1 VDAPSVTCA
10 YCHAAI
16 PAGAVDR
23 QREIANCAACGRLND
38 VRGQL
43 LRALAHAASAQPQ
56 PEQEDA
62 ALPRARPPVQLP
74 PGMSMSFDEGGLFGL
89 GAAQSP
95 ITIRRRWLRGK
106 HWIFLLVCM
115 AASVGV
121 ALLWQNQGLSGWSVV
136 ATLFV
141 LSWDYNVTTM
151 FVNSTVI
158 RADRAGVDVK
168 HGPIPSLFGRNQRL
182 ARDQVTQLFAANFG
196 AFFTVKVQLSDG
208 KELDLVRP
216 LVSAEQALFVEQ
228 QLEKALGITDFAVQ
242 GELGTNLSTLDGKP
256 VTGAGS
262 GTALGCL
269 IPVFIGGGIALF
281 AFMAQSE
288 VSGMLQASGSLGSW
302 KFEPDDCSS
311 GQLEGFAGVTLTSDK
326 DRGREVRLIKDP
338 VKGTLVVVLT
348 PGSKNQLFDAEQCP
362 VFLIDVERSNTQIND
377 VWAMQGTS
385 TLDCPGLKGAVSFA
399 GCH

>member
-1 VDAPSVTCA
+1 MTCA

-16 PAGAVDR
+16 PAAAVDR

-38 VRGQL
+38 VRSQL
-43 LRALAHAASAQPQ
+43 LRALAQAASAQPQ

-89 GAAQSP
+89 GAAPSP

-168 HGPIPSLFGRNQRL
+168 HGPLPSLFGKNQRFTS
-182 ARDQVTQLFAANFG
+182 DQVKQLFAANFG

-242 GELGTNLSTLDGKP
+242 GELGTNQSTLDGKP

-269 IPVFIGGGIALF
+269 IPVFIGGAIALF
-281 AFMAQSE
+281 AFIAQSE
-288 VSGMLQASGSLGSW
+288 VSGMLQASGPLGSW

-311 GQLEGFAGVTLTSDK
+311 GQLEGFAGVTLTSEK
-326 DRGREVRLIKDP
+326 GPGRAVHLIKDP

-348 PGSKNQLFDAEQCP
+348 PGSKNQVFDAEHCP

-377 VWAMQGTS
+377 VWSMQGTS